1 MTRFVDPIRYGAFVK
16 MLTEADPIDLPA
28 RRHTWTQPGDPA
40 RLERH
45 LPRIVMAWIQ
55 RRLVGQELDAQA
67 GPAMKAK
74 RRRRRLAH
82 RVLEMRE
89 RSAS

>member
-1 MTRFVDPIRYGAFVK
+1 MQRVDPVRYAAFVA
-16 MLTEADPIDLPA
+16 LLAQPDPVDLNS
-28 RRHTWTQPGDPA
+28 RGHHWTCSGAPD
-40 RLERH
+40 RLEKH
-45 LPRIVMAWIQ
+45 LPQIVMAWIQ
-55 RRLVGQELDAQA
+55 TRIVGRELDAQA

-74 RRRRRLAH
+74 RRHRRQAH